1 MLNME
6 VLLSFYKK
14 IFFDIKFNRSGN
26 LEIILKKIC
35 LQMAERRIT
44 PKRVIQYEKQQAI
57 TTKKVEALKKKTL
70 KP

>member
-1 MLNME
+1 M
-6 VLLSFYKK
+6 V
-14 IFFDIKFNRSGN
+14 
-26 LEIILKKIC
+26 
-35 LQMAERRIT
+35 ERRTT